1 MNRIYR
7 WNGHILV
14 PLALLASIAISQP
27 RGAAFASSVDATT
40 GGSGSGGS
48 GTSENVV
55 LSLTNAQAAMLIS
68 VSLDPEALTAAGL
81 TPTQGKTVIDAGK
94 EAIATHA
101 TALASAQAAIAQQ
114 RSEVH
119 ALSALV
125 RSGMATGEQVTEL
138 ATAKNALAAALA
150 DQSEALDAI
159 WTGATVSLESGPK
172 TVLSSVRANRAWGL
186 PAPYLSVTREEA
198 DCVQLRNV
206 LDQQKVCVDDG
217 VALDGGCASFLATVE
232 GDSTVAAALTG
243 VATHHASL
251 QASWDAALA
260 GS

>member
-1 MNRIYR
+1 MKSLSR
-7 WNGHILV
+7 WNGHVLV
-14 PLALLASIAISQP
+14 PLALLASIAVSQP
-27 RGAAFASSVDATT
+27 RDTAFANIGDATT

-55 LSLTNAQAAMLIS
+55 LSLTNAQAATLIS

-94 EAIATHA
+94 EAIATHS
-101 TALASAQAAIAQQ
+101 TALATAQAAIAQQ

-138 ATAKNALAAALA
+138 ATAKAALAAALA
-150 DQSEALDAI
+150 DQSDALDAI
-159 WTGATVSLESGPK
+159 WTGATASLEVGPK

-198 DCVQLRNV
+198 NWVQLRNV
-206 LDQQKVCVDDG
+206 LDQQKVCDGDG
-217 VALDGGCASFLATVE
+217 VSLDSGCAGYLATVE

-243 VATHHASL
+243 VATHYASL